1 MAITRLN
8 SLAIPAGT
16 VEPAD
21 ISYPLTNFSSTGID
35 DNADA
40 LAITIDSSEN
50 VGIGTTGPNYKLDVV
65 GAIRATNSGG
75 STIIANRTSNPGS
88 FELQY
93 DGTQTAQF
101 SALSGGGVVTYTGS
115 TPTERM
121 RIDASGNVGIGAT
134 PVAGNRLRI
143 GGGQLILNNGVEIRS
158 YDTGGNQ
165 KTIARVNTSNE
176 LEYGWS
182 GSGPVKFM
190 GGGSYT
196 ERMRIDASGN
206 VGIGTTTINNPLTV
220 NLTPNTNSKTS
231 GSAFDGG
238 AIRLTSTNGL
248 SGANSEMAILA
259 GAEDTLSA
267 GIGFARQSSSDWGT
281 QIRFYTH
288 GTAITTTDEL
298 TERMRIDASGHV
310 NIGVVQATTYGTANR
325 PELQI
330 VGVQEAIITLDNTSG
345 GVATGP
351 VYINNNQGILD
362 IFNTNNSYMRFGTNS
377 TERMRIDATG
387 NVGIGTTSP
396 QHLLHLVGSGAT
408 ARIANTAVSNAG
420 LIISYNNNNAHGLHL
435 TYTPNNATAY
445 IDNTYQVTSGTVYG
459 DIYFRQNVAGTMTT
473 RMMIDADGGNV
484 SVTNTLSSAKLNAT
498 ATTGYLQ
505 IQGTDYYN
513 WDTLQFYPVAD
524 NARDLGDGSYRWK
537 DLYLSG
543 GAYLGGTGAANHLDD
558 YEEGSWSPTITG
570 SSGASGQTYSTQNGY
585 YRKIGNVVHI
595 TYDVILTNAGTFSGT
610 YVVLGGLP
618 FNTVGSNIGGGLV
631 VTYSTGWGT
640 NLLEPI
646 LAYISGGSAY
656 LMEGGSTGGNDYVL
670 VSNNFHSSSSRLIG
684 FGVLITS

>member
-298 TERMRIDASGHV
+298 
-310 NIGVVQATTYGTANR
+310 
-325 PELQI
+325 
-330 VGVQEAIITLDNTSG
+330 
-345 GVATGP
+345 
-351 VYINNNQGILD
+351 
-362 IFNTNNSYMRFGTNS
+362 